1 MEILKLDK
9 ANSLLRNI
17 ILGST
22 PIAGEKIEFDEGE
35 QEEGHVEHCRSRW
48 VINNVTL
55 NTECEITFQSNDQF
69 SCSDFEEDPSG
80 HDQDQSIF
88 DVKNAEL
95 CEQIEEDESFELVNL
110 EDPDDHEDEEA
121 LVTGDGDDYD
131 SANTRPDSLNKTF
144 T

>member
-1 MEILKLDK
+1 M
-9 ANSLLRNI
+9 
-17 ILGST
+17 
-22 PIAGEKIEFDEGE
+22 
-35 QEEGHVEHCRSRW
+35 
-48 VINNVTL
+48 INNVIL